1 MLSSILVDLIGLGHI
16 QYKRA
21 VLPSG
26 PRLTFR
32 FRLPWAGVF
41 QLLLNSL
48 PRRMRSTFFLLAQTS
63 HSWALIRSVVPNSK
77 LRLVATREMVLV
89 PLLTFLQAL
98 STVIGLMAS
107 PMCYGLAFLAA
118 VFLLISYLSVKPRRR
133 PQQLPAHCQSSAPLL
148 PSGLAAS

>member
-1 MLSSILVDLIGLGHI
+1 LGQQWWHSAWLLRHRRPWSTRHFQLMPSSILVDLIGLGHI

-21 VLPSG
+21 VLASS

-63 HSWALIRSVVPNSK
+63 HSRALIR
-77 LRLVATREMVLV
+77 
-89 PLLTFLQAL
+89 
-98 STVIGLMAS
+98 
-107 PMCYGLAFLAA
+107 
-118 VFLLISYLSVKPRRR
+118 
-133 PQQLPAHCQSSAPLL
+133 
-148 PSGLAAS
+148 